1 MNQGLPAEPLVL
13 VVEDDADAR
22 DMYEVVLGGAG
33 FRVECAENG
42 VEAISKARS
51 LQPRLI
57 LMDLSLPTMDGREA
71 GRQLKEAPATRHIP
85 IVALSG
91 TPIETERGDDHAVF
105 TAALMKP
112 CSPDDLVAAVRRLVG
127 AHHT

>member
-1 MNQGLPAEPLVL
+1 MSELVAAPLVL
-13 VVEDDADAR
+13 VVDDDADAR
-22 DMYEVVLGGAG
+22 EMYEVVLGAAG
-33 FRVECAENG
+33 FRVESAENG

-57 LMDLSLPTMDGREA
+57 LMDLSLPSMDGREA
-71 GRQLKEAPATRHIP
+71 GRQLKEQQSTRHIP

-91 TPIETERGDDHAVF
+91 TPIETQNGVDPVF
-105 TAALMKP
+105 VAALMKP
-112 CSPDDLVAAVRRLVG
+112 CFPDDLVAAVRRLVG